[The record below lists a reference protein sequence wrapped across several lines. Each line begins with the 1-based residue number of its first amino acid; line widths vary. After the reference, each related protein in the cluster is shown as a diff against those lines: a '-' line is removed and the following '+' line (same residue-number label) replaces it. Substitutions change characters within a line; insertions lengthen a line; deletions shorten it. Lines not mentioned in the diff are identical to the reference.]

1 MNCNKCLVGQI
12 QHTFFI
18 LEGKTFDVFGCNRC
32 DNQPNIKRMG
42 LIEKRNQSWKLHKE
56 KLLNLERLNRAATPG
71 PWIPKDLGQGLQK
84 NEDISLLIEL
94 RNNADMLISDS
105 RSRQH
110 TEEWY
115 AVRFELLRE
124 LCEQNNLL
132 TEYCNIAAN
141 GVKDIHAPPTYQQQ
155 MEMLKFE
162 RDKAI
167 EAAKQTSHNMGEMET
182 DLYLKLNTKEDEIE
196 SLRDLLQEAVDVLSS
211 QHDPEDNLNMI
222 KKISSVLG
230 RVVE

>member
-1 MNCNKCLVGQI
+1 MS
-12 QHTFFI
+12 
-18 LEGKTFDVFGCNRC
+18 
-32 DNQPNIKRMG
+32 NIKRMG

-71 PWIPKDLGQGLQK
+71 PWIPKDLGQGFQK

-155 MEMLKFE
+155 MELLKFE

-196 SLRDLLQEAVDVLSS
+196 SLRDLLLDCADHLEGQFDA
-211 QHDPEDNLNMI
+211 EDNIAMMR
-222 KKISSVLG
+222 KIRTALDKRFEVKQ
-230 RVVE
+230 